1 MIKYNHRSFLGIRI
15 SIIKKWR
22 VIEIKKFKIVS
33 ILLFI
38 FGILL
43 NLITSKMPEVVEKYY
58 SNGIN
63 IYMVKILSKIFS
75 ILPFSVFEILIYSG
89 VLVILIFIIY
99 SIIYMIK
106 NPNQILNYLKNSL
119 LNIISI
125 IGIIYFIFIV
135 FWGINYNRMDLQD
148 TLTSYYNS
156 TNNKN
161 IKEINYDNNDL
172 VDLYKFLV
180 EKCNETRKKVVED
193 DNNVMKCNSDYKGVL
208 SRAKYG
214 YENVSLLNLNKK
226 GIYATAKPI
235 LNSKLLCYT
244 GITGI
249 YSPFTGEANVNISVP
264 DIYIPFTSLHEM
276 AHQRGYAS
284 EDEANFLA
292 YIACINNEDYD
303 FKYSGYILALKYVS
317 SALVKV
323 DSDKYFEISSGLSE
337 DVRRDLKYNSE
348 FWLKYEGKVNEVADN
363 MNNNYLKANGIEEGT
378 ASYGKVVN
386 LLLTYYCLYGY

>member
-135 FWGINYNRMDLQD
+135 FW
-148 TLTSYYNS
+148 
-156 TNNKN
+156 
-161 IKEINYDNNDL
+161 
-172 VDLYKFLV
+172 
-180 EKCNETRKKVVED
+180 
-193 DNNVMKCNSDYKGVL
+193 
-208 SRAKYG
+208 
-214 YENVSLLNLNKK
+214 
-226 GIYATAKPI
+226 
-235 LNSKLLCYT
+235 
-244 GITGI
+244 
-249 YSPFTGEANVNISVP
+249 
-264 DIYIPFTSLHEM
+264 
-276 AHQRGYAS
+276 
-284 EDEANFLA
+284 
-292 YIACINNEDYD
+292 
-303 FKYSGYILALKYVS
+303 
-317 SALVKV
+317 
-323 DSDKYFEISSGLSE
+323 
-337 DVRRDLKYNSE
+337 
-348 FWLKYEGKVNEVADN
+348 
-363 MNNNYLKANGIEEGT
+363 
-378 ASYGKVVN
+378 
-386 LLLTYYCLYGY
+386 